1 MASLDSEGF
10 SQVIAK
16 ELGLTQEDVVRGLTN
31 VGVQVTSMEEF
42 CCLKEKELDELIPN
56 LTLKQKLL
64 FRLLKKN
71 VWKGSPKSAAD
82 TDSTPKVS
90 TPNKSYHL

>member
-16 ELGLTQEDVVRGLTN
+16 ELGLSQENVVRGLTN
-31 VGVQVTSMEEF
+31 VGVQITSMKEF

-71 VWKGSPKSAAD
+71 VWKGSPISTAD

-90 TPNKSYHL
+90 TPKKSYHL